1 MNEKT
6 MKKIA
11 DQKLKAFSIGSMGNR
26 SMSKRE
32 LEEMKKKEQEQAAAQ
47 AFQEFIADFEEAPSN
62 KVNKTWI
69 KAGTYDAGRRQEDSK
84 DRGKI
89 YRPTPKI
96 ETEKS
101 SAVRAEEYAKQ
112 LSEKRPEKP
121 KKKKEGEKKKTN
133 LELFKEELK
142 MIQEER
148 EERHK
153 YKGAMKSTFEEP
165 ELSKDGKLGS
175 FDNGDPNTTNL
186 YLGNLNPKI
195 TEQQLMEVFG
205 KYGPLASIKI
215 MWPRSDEEKARGRNC
230 GFVAYMSRK
239 DGERAL
245 RCLNGKD
252 VMQYEMKLG
261 WGKGV
266 PIPPFPIYIPPKLL
280 AMTMP
285 PPPSGLP
292 FNAQPLTRDKHRLP
306 KSRSGELLC
315 PEDEERMNKVLN
327 QAIVKVVVPTDRNL
341 LMLVHHMIEFVIREG
356 PMFEAM
362 IMNKEINNPM
372 FRFLFENQ
380 SPAHIYYRWKLFSML
395 QGDSPR
401 EWRTDEFRMFNGG
414 SIWKPPPMNPFIN
427 GMPDE
432 LVEDDVD
439 VRKGSLSVTQRER
452 LEDLLRN
459 ITPERLKVAEGMV
472 FCIEHADAAEEIC
485 ECILESL
492 SSLSTALYKKVGR
505 LYLVSDILHNC
516 GVKISNASFFRR
528 ALETRLLK
536 IFEETRKTYENIESR
551 IKAEGFRTRV
561 MQILK
566 AWSDWAIYPKEFL
579 IKIQNT
585 FLGLSPYHGYEG
597 SDSENDDRIAG
608 SDYGCK
614 VPDDSEL
621 DGAPL
626 SEGNDGEDLDGIPLD
641 GAALLKGALKHKYP
655 MMRSVVHDD
664 IDGVPLDDDLDGVP
678 LEDDTPYHKQKP
690 KIDRSAAF
698 VPSKWESVDP
708 EEAEAQAMTTSKW
721 ELLEQQNAMSAA
733 TSQDSQDSQRDV
745 GDYPAD
751 DGLDSSFNREDR
763 RAKLREIEVKVM
775 QYQDELESGKRSLK
789 GGTSIHQQVEHY
801 RRKLLRKA
809 EKVERTEPDKKDD
822 KRGKRSPSYDDYSSN
837 SKRSRRSRSY
847 SASPSPGSK
856 RSHRSRSST
865 RSPTYKSQKDW
876 SPGYRSS
883 SKRVRGYS
891 PNSPR
896 YKRESPVSK
905 RRAASPNSPQSHK
918 RRQMS
923 PESPGPRSRHGG
935 PSGSPSRGRYNR
947 SRRSESY
954 SPPRYRHGRGYS
966 PASPRKH
973 KHKHKY

>member
-1 MNEKT
+1 MMSEKT

-26 SMSKRE
+26 SMSKKE
-32 LEEMKKKEQEQAAAQ
+32 IEEMKKREQEQAAAQ
-47 AFQEFIADFEEAPSN
+47 VFEEFVATFEEAPAN

-69 KAGTYDAGRRQEDSK
+69 KAGTYDAGRRHEDAK
-84 DRGKI
+84 EKGKI

-96 ETEKS
+96 DTEKS
-101 SAVRAEEYAKQ
+101 SAQRAEEYAKQ
-112 LSEKRPEKP
+112 LGEKRPEKP
-121 KKKKEGEKKKTN
+121 KKKKDGEKKKTN

-153 YKGAMKSTFEEP
+153 YKGVIKSALEEP
-165 ELSKDGKLGS
+165 DLSKVIMLDDGKLGS

-280 AMTMP
+280 ALTMP

-292 FNAQPLTRDKHRLP
+292 FNAQPSPREKHKLP
-306 KSRSGELLC
+306 KSKTSELS
-315 PEDEERMNKVLN
+315 PEEEERLNKVLN
-327 QAIVKVVVPTDRNL
+327 QSIVKVVVPTDRNL
-341 LMLVHHMIEFVIREG
+341 LMLIHHMIEFVIREG

-395 QGDSPR
+395 QGDSTK
-401 EWRTDEFRMFNGG
+401 EWRTEEFRMFKGG
-414 SIWKPPPMNPFIN
+414 SIWRPPPMNPFVN

-432 LVEDDVD
+432 LVEDEVD
-439 VRKGSLSVTQRER
+439 VRKGTLSVTQRER

-492 SSLSTALYKKVGR
+492 SNLSTVLYKKVGR

-516 GVKISNASFFRR
+516 GVKISNASFFRK
-528 ALETRLLK
+528 ALETRLVR

-585 FLGLSPYHGYEG
+585 FLGLSPSHGLYDG
-597 SDSENDDRIAG
+597 SDSENDDRLGINMLEYG
-608 SDYGCK
+608 SK
-614 VPDDSEL
+614 MMEDSEI

-626 SEGNDGEDLDGIPLD
+626 SESGDVEDLDGVPLD
-641 GAALLKGALKHKYP
+641 GATLLKGALKHKGP
-655 MMRSVVHDD
+655 VIKGVINDD

-678 LEDDTPYHKQKP
+678 LDDDSAFSKSQKP
-690 KIDRSAAF
+690 KFDRSAAF
-698 VPSKWESVDP
+698 VPSRWESVDP

-721 ELLEQQNAMSAA
+721 ELLEQQQALSTT
-733 TSQDSQDSQRDV
+733 TSQDSQDSQQDV
-745 GDYPAD
+745 SDFQGDENVDNA
-751 DGLDSSFNREDR
+751 SFNKDDR

-775 QYQDELESGKRSLK
+775 QYQDELESGKRNLK
-789 GGTSIHQQVEHY
+789 SGTSIHQQVEHY
-801 RRKLLRKA
+801 RRKLLRKV
-809 EKVERTEPDKKDD
+809 EKMEHSDKKDKD
-822 KRGKRSPSYDDYSSN
+822 N
-837 SKRSRRSRSY
+837 SKRSSSYEEYSSSRSG
-847 SASPSPGSK
+847 SRSPG
-856 RSHRSRSST
+856 
-865 RSPTYKSQKDW
+865 YKSQKVW
-876 SPGYRSS
+876 SPNYRST
-883 SKRVRGYS
+883 SKRSRAYS
-891 PNSPR
+891 PSSPR
-896 YKRESPVSK
+896 YKRRAGSPETPLPKRRAVSPDSPIHK
-905 RRAASPNSPQSHK
+905 RRAASP
-918 RRQMS
+918 
-923 PESPGPRSRHGG
+923 ESPVSRTRYRDSSVSPPSSRSRH
-935 PSGSPSRGRYNR
+935 RT
-947 SRRSESY
+947 RRSESY
-954 SPPRYRHGRGYS
+954 SPPRYRHGRGHS
-966 PASPRKH
+966 PASPVRKH